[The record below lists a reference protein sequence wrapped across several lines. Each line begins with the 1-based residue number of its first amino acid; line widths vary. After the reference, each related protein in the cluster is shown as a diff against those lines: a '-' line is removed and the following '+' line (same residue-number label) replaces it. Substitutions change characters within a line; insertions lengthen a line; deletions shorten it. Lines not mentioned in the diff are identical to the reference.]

1 MTEPILGSFCEL
13 NLKRIDFEAFK
24 GVADYPK
31 LYNLVRNNFSSF
43 SAWGGKEID
52 VNCLV
57 IIIK

>member
-43 SAWGGKEID
+43 SA
-52 VNCLV
+52 
-57 IIIK
+57 